1 MAKTIYVKFLICLV
15 LLVSEC
21 FTAFAQEYHYA
32 ALYEGAGPV
41 KQIKYLT
48 KPSYGNRNVKIKK
61 DGRGGVTMM
70 SYDDA
75 GYPVGFQLDMFG
87 KENYQK
93 FYWNTRHQLDSV
105 AYRFSGIGERN
116 TMNCKIEYSGDAM
129 SNVSM
134 TIDDNGISKI
144 IDLHFDNYV
153 FDDRGN
159 WISRKV
165 QRTIMEGEKEA
176 VKDSYEER
184 REIKYYDVR

>member
-1 MAKTIYVKFLICLV
+1 MLKSIYVKYFLCV
-15 LLVSEC
+15 ALLVSGC
-21 FTAFAQEYHYA
+21 FLANAQEFHYA
-32 ALYEGAGPV
+32 ALYEAAGPV
-41 KQIKYLT
+41 KQIKYLS

-61 DGRGGVTMM
+61 DGRGGLAMM

-116 TMNCKIEYSGDAM
+116 SMNCKIEYAKDAM
-129 SNVSM
+129 DKVVM
-134 TIDDNGISKI
+134 TVDDNGCKKI
-144 IDLHFDNYV
+144 VDLTFSNYV

-159 WISRKV
+159 WISRMV
-165 QRTIMEGEKEA
+165 DRIVMEGDKDA